1 MKKTIKIIIRF
12 IIYEKTIISYLYCYN
27 ENLNMTFFV
36 ENSISDLTNEF
47 EKLNI
52 DNGNEMQVSQKNIL
66 LTMTNT
72 KNQKNKEIKNVS
84 TINLGECEKKLKS
97 FYNISNKSSL
107 YILKMNVKEEGMN
120 IPLTEYNIYYPF
132 DNITL
137 VQLNLSICKDTKI
150 DISNPVVINDDIE
163 KFNLSSDYY
172 NSICSKAT
180 SNNGADIPLNDRKN
194 EFIKNNMTLCEEDC
208 ILIDY
213 NFTTKKA
220 KCSCLAKISLPA
232 IGEIKFDKNKL
243 YESITNIKSITNL
256 NIMKCFDK
264 AFEGKSISKN
274 SSFYIYLIYLIFF
287 SAIVFLFY
295 YKYFSIFIKVIQD
308 ILNAKKYLSTL
319 KAPNN
324 NMVTNNNSQ
333 QMNIK
338 QRKRRKKYSFNKN
351 AKLSIEQDKNNNE
364 IIPPKKKKKKK
375 KKRNTF
381 NTMLMNSKIDT
392 FNSQEIIEPR
402 NNNDN
407 IINPPTIKN
416 IDNSIIIRDIQDKYK
431 EILEYND
438 YEMNKL
444 SYEEAKIKDQ
454 RTYIQYY
461 LSLLRSGH
469 ILIFSF
475 YFKNNDYNSKIIKIF
490 LFFFLMIVHFTV
502 NALFF
507 NDKTMHKIY
516 IDNGSYDFIYQIPQI
531 IYSSIISLVISVLVK
546 YLSLSQKI
554 VVKFKQE
561 KNNGLFD
568 LKFQKVLLILK
579 IRFILFFIVSFLLL
593 LTFAYY
599 NICFC
604 GIYVNTQVHLI
615 KDSIISFTLSLVY
628 PFGIYLI
635 PGIFRRKALNNE
647 KKK

>member
-1 MKKTIKIIIRF
+1 
-12 IIYEKTIISYLYCYN
+12 
-27 ENLNMTFFV
+27 
-36 ENSISDLTNEF
+36 
-47 EKLNI
+47 
-52 DNGNEMQVSQKNIL
+52 
-66 LTMTNT
+66 
-72 KNQKNKEIKNVS
+72 
-84 TINLGECEKKLKS
+84 
-97 FYNISNKSSL
+97 
-107 YILKMNVKEEGMN
+107 
-120 IPLTEYNIYYPF
+120 
-132 DNITL
+132 
-137 VQLNLSICKDTKI
+137 
-150 DISNPVVINDDIE
+150 
-163 KFNLSSDYY
+163 
-172 NSICSKAT
+172 
-180 SNNGADIPLNDRKN
+180 
-194 EFIKNNMTLCEEDC
+194 MTLCEEDC

-444 SYEEAKIKDQ
+444 SYEEAIIKDQ

-516 IDNGSYDFIYQIPQI
+516 IDNGSYDFIYQILQI
-531 IYSSIISLVISVLVK
+531 IYSLIISLVISVLVK

-579 IRFILFFIVSFLLL
+579 IRFILFFIVTFLLL

-604 GIYVNTQVHLI
+604 GIYVNTQVHLL
-615 KDSIISFTLSLVY
+615 KDSIISFTLSLIY

-635 PGIFRRKALNNE
+635 PGIFRRKALNDE
-647 KKK
+647 KKSKKYLYKFSQILQSI

>member
-1 MKKTIKIIIRF
+1 
-12 IIYEKTIISYLYCYN
+12 
-27 ENLNMTFFV
+27 
-36 ENSISDLTNEF
+36 
-47 EKLNI
+47 
-52 DNGNEMQVSQKNIL
+52 
-66 LTMTNT
+66 
-72 KNQKNKEIKNVS
+72 
-84 TINLGECEKKLKS
+84 
-97 FYNISNKSSL
+97 
-107 YILKMNVKEEGMN
+107 
-120 IPLTEYNIYYPF
+120 
-132 DNITL
+132 
-137 VQLNLSICKDTKI
+137 
-150 DISNPVVINDDIE
+150 
-163 KFNLSSDYY
+163 
-172 NSICSKAT
+172 
-180 SNNGADIPLNDRKN
+180 
-194 EFIKNNMTLCEEDC
+194 MTLCEEDC

-213 NFTTKKA
+213 NYTNKKA
-220 KCSCLAKISLPA
+220 KCSCLTKISFPA

-243 YESITNIKSITNL
+243 YKSFTNIKSIANL
-256 NIMKCFDK
+256 NIMKCFNK
-264 AFEGKSISKN
+264 AFEGNSISKN

-287 SAIVFLFY
+287 SAILFLFY
-295 YKYFSIFIKVIQD
+295 YKYFSMFIKVIQD

-319 KAPNN
+319 KASNN
-324 NMVTNNNSQ
+324 YMVTSNIPQ
-333 QMNIK
+333 QMNIEK
-338 QRKRRKKYSFNKN
+338 GKRGKKYSFNKN
-351 AKLSIEQDKNNNE
+351 DKLGIKQDKNNNE

-375 KKRNTF
+375 KKRNTV
-381 NTMLMNSKIDT
+381 NTMMMSSKIDA

-402 NNNDN
+402 NNNDY

-416 IDNSIIIRDIQDKYK
+416 IDDYIIIRDIQDKYK

-444 SYEEAKIKDQ
+444 SYEEAIIKDQ

-469 ILIFSF
+469 ILIFAF

-531 IYSSIISLVISVLVK
+531 IYSSIISMVISVLVK

-554 VVKFKQE
+554 IVKFKQE

-579 IRFILFFIVSFLLL
+579 IRFILFFIVTFLLL

-604 GIYVNTQVHLI
+604 GIYVNTQVHLL

-635 PGIFRRKALNNE
+635 PGIFRRKALNDD
-647 KKK
+647 KKSKKYLYKFSQILQSI